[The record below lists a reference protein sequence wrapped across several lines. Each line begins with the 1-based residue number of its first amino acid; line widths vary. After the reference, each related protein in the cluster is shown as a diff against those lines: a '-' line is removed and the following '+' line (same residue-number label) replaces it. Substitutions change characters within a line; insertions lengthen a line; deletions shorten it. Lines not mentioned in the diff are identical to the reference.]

1 MAPGSVIGSARSIA
15 RSDRVF
21 VNRDLRLSNI
31 DWIGFDMDYTL
42 AIYRQERMDT
52 LSVELTIE
60 RMIRRG
66 YPAYLK
72 NLAYDIRFP
81 IRGLLVDKRYGHVLK
96 MDRYKVVHRGYHG
109 MTRLPDEQIRG
120 LYHDTR
126 IRPHTSRYHWIDT
139 LFALSEVTSYA
150 AVVSALEARGD
161 VIDYDKLFHDVRA
174 SIDEAHADGTV
185 YGVVT
190 GAIDEFVD
198 RDAEL
203 ARTLHKLRSAG
214 KKLFLLTNSPHSYT
228 DRMMTYLLGNAMPEY
243 PSWRHYFEVVICSA
257 KKPRWFQDGAP
268 LAERDGDVLKPVRGQ
283 LERGRAYEGGNLEEF
298 ERLVGVSGSS
308 VLYVGDHIYGDILRS
323 KKESSWSTAMIIQE
337 LDAEVLAHE
346 ASHTDLARMRL
357 LEEDLEKLEDELR
370 FYQARFKELS
380 RAPAGNGA
388 EAERIRAKRAVE
400 RVRAQLR
407 SSVAELG
414 VRAERVSARFHP
426 YFGSLLKEQN
436 EMSSF
441 GLQVELYADIYMRRV
456 SCLKS
461 YSPQQYFR
469 SPYDLMPHEL

>member
-1 MAPGSVIGSARSIA
+1 
-15 RSDRVF
+15 
-21 VNRDLRLSNI
+21 
-31 DWIGFDMDYTL
+31 
-42 AIYRQERMDT
+42 
-52 LSVELTIE
+52 
-60 RMIRRG
+60 
-66 YPAYLK
+66 
-72 NLAYDIRFP
+72 
-81 IRGLLVDKRYGHVLK
+81 
-96 MDRYKVVHRGYHG
+96 
-109 MTRLPDEQIRG
+109 
-120 LYHDTR
+120 
-126 IRPHTSRYHWIDT
+126 
-139 LFALSEVTSYA
+139 
-150 AVVSALEARGD
+150 
-161 VIDYDKLFHDVRA
+161 
-174 SIDEAHADGTV
+174 
-185 YGVVT
+185 
-190 GAIDEFVD
+190 
-198 RDAEL
+198 
-203 ARTLHKLRSAG
+203 
-214 KKLFLLTNSPHSYT
+214 
-228 DRMMTYLLGNAMPEY
+228 
-243 PSWRHYFEVVICSA
+243 
-257 KKPRWFQDGAP
+257 
-268 LAERDGDVLKPVRGQ
+268 
-283 LERGRAYEGGNLEEF
+283 
-298 ERLVGVSGSS
+298 

-357 LEEDLEKLEDELR
+357 LEEELEKLEDELR

-380 RAPAGNGA
+380 RGAAGNGA

-414 VRAERVSARFHP
+414 VRSERVSARFHP